1 MNVPHFAS
9 QAPRAADGPIRRVF
23 RWLVAHHV
31 FGSVLI
37 VVFATAVIAGQVAD
51 RTDFANSELA
61 AGVEDRWGAP
71 VVQPAPSLRYV
82 HSGTIFTELKPLPF
96 DRQHVEVQAKMNY
109 RKRGLRYFSGFDFTL
124 DASYAVNNP
133 ESHDIDVA
141 FIFPIEMDK
150 SQVLLSELQFLV
162 NGEKASLDLGES
174 GNRLVWTGRI
184 AKGTTARFDI
194 RYRARGLNSFVYK
207 LDPALPARDVRV
219 HLAVA
224 GGENYDYPAGVLSAS
239 SVQATSDAVTLDW
252 AFQSLESGVSL
263 GVILPSE
270 KTFDAMVSTM
280 AGRAW
285 VPFLALL
292 ALLAALGLRH
302 RRRLALHGGYLLAAV
317 YRFFFVLL
325 AYLPAFMN
333 FYAAYPL
340 CAAGLRAA
348 VVAYARW
355 LFPKERT
362 LVLAGLWG
370 ATLVVPTTAVILEG
384 YTGLIYT
391 LEILAA
397 LLGLMVLSTRASV
410 RAFLSDLSQPGEPPR
425 AAAVASN
432 PVTPE
437 AS

>member
-1 MNVPHFAS
+1 LK
-9 QAPRAADGPIRRVF
+9 
-23 RWLVAHHV
+23 WLVAHHV
-31 FGSVLI
+31 FGSLFI
-37 VVFATAVIAGQVAD
+37 VVFATAVIATQVED
-51 RTDFANSELA
+51 RTDFADSELA
-61 AGVEDRWGAP
+61 SGVEDRWGAP
-71 VVQPAPSLRYV
+71 VTQPAPSLRYV

-96 DRQHVEVQAKMNY
+96 DRQHVRVKAGMNY

-124 DASYAVNNP
+124 DAVYAVANH
-133 ESHDIDVA
+133 EGRDIDVA

-162 NGEKASLDLGES
+162 DGKESSLDLGES

-184 AKGTTARFDI
+184 ARDAEAVFSI
-194 RYRARGLNSFVYK
+194 RYRARGLNSFVYR
-207 LDPALPARDVRV
+207 LDPALPARDVKL
-219 HLAVA
+219 HFAVE
-224 GGENYDYPAGVLSAS
+224 GGENFDYPDGVLAAS
-239 SVQATSDAVTLDW
+239 TVETRSDAVTLDW
-252 AFQSLESGVSL
+252 EFKSLESGVNL

-270 KTFDAMVSTM
+270 KTFDAMVATM

-285 VPFLALL
+285 VPFLGLL

-302 RRRLALHGGYLLAAV
+302 RRPLALHEAYLLAAV
-317 YRFFFVLL
+317 YGFFFVLL
-325 AYLPAFMN
+325 SYLAAFMN
-333 FYAAYPL
+333 FYVAYAL
-340 CAAGLRAA
+340 SALGLGAA
-348 VVAYARW
+348 VVAFARF
-355 LFPKERT
+355 LFPKERAA
-362 LVLAGLWG
+362 VLAGIWG
-370 ATLVVPTTAVILEG
+370 ATLVVPTAAVILEG

-425 AAAVASN
+425 AAAAPVSAT